1 VADSGRRFRVIG
13 FRSVAGR
20 RNGEEISEDDLREA
34 GANITAL
41 IAGGHIC
48 EVRPK
53 PARRAAKADPEPDGG
68 DE

>member
-13 FRSVAGR
+13 FRPVAGR

-48 EVRPK
+48 EVWPK
-53 PARRAAKADPEPDGG
+53 PARRAAKADPEPDRG